1 MEYHLKDQENI
12 EFETEDPETEVQFL
26 VEKDGKRNRPTARRE
41 AHLLLIQRWS

>member
-12 EFETEDPETEVQFL
+12 EFETEDTETEVKFL
-26 VEKDGKRNRPTARRE
+26 VEDGKKNRPTARRE